1 LKRTGAND
9 SRQKADHTLTAL
21 GKLFRTTAFKLS
33 VIYSVVFAMAASIV
47 VFNVGRHV
55 RIVLEDQIAE
65 TIDAD
70 IRGLSDQYAQGGLQQ
85 VVQSIERRIKQ
96 PGADIYLLTTFAGDP
111 IVGNVA
117 SLPNLQFDRRALV
130 ETTYQRPG
138 ETSARHHALARV
150 FVLPGNYRLL
160 VGHDVEELENLRR
173 ILRQAL
179 AASLGWLVVIGAL
192 GGLLVA
198 RRVLIRVDAMSDS
211 AAAIMGGDLAG
222 RLPVAGSGDE
232 LDRLAENLNAMIARI
247 EMLLKGMKEVSDNIA
262 HDLRTPLTRLRNNA
276 DAALRETGDPA
287 ALQES
292 LEKIIGEADG
302 LIKIFDALLM
312 IARAESGSGP
322 NFEMVE
328 ASRIAE
334 DVGEMY
340 EVVAEEH
347 DVAFVADIEPGLFV
361 RGSREL
367 IAQGLANLLDNGLKY
382 GVPPADGAVASLSLT
397 AKRVGA
403 TVRLSVADRGPGVPP
418 DERQRVLERF
428 VRLET
433 SRTRPGSGLGLSL
446 AAAIA
451 RLHGGALRLEDNA
464 PGLRVVIDL
473 PAVAPPLQIASEQ
486 RGDAAVVTQQIR

>member
-1 LKRTGAND
+1 V
-9 SRQKADHTLTAL
+9 TAL

-33 VIYSVVFAMAASIV
+33 VIYSIVFAIAAGIV
-47 VFNVGRHV
+47 VFNVGRNV

-117 SLPNLQFDRRALV
+117 SLPNLQSNRPMLV

-138 ETSARHHALARV
+138 EMSARHHALARV

-160 VGHDVEELENLRR
+160 VGHDVEELEALRR

-179 AASLGWLVVIGAL
+179 LASLGWLVLIGAV

-211 AAAIMGGDLAG
+211 AAAIMGGDLAE
-222 RLPVAGSGDE
+222 RLPMAGSGDE
-232 LDRLAENLNAMIARI
+232 LDRLAENLNAMLARI
-247 EMLLKGMKEVSDNIA
+247 ETLLKGMKEVSDNIA

-276 DAALRETGDPA
+276 DAALRETKDPV
-287 ALQES
+287 ALQDS
-292 LEKIIGEADG
+292 LEKIIDEADE
-302 LIKIFDALLM
+302 LIRIFDALLM

-322 NFEMVE
+322 IAEIVD

-334 DVGEMY
+334 DVGELY
-340 EVVAEEH
+340 EAVAEDH
-347 DVAFVADIEPGLFV
+347 DVAFSTDIEPNLFA

-367 IAQGLANLLDNGLKY
+367 IAQALSNLLDNGLKY
-382 GVPPADGAVASLSLT
+382 GVPPAPGATASLALS
-397 AKRVGA
+397 ARRNGA
-403 TVRLSVADRGPGVPP
+403 QVRLAVSDRGPGVPP
-418 DERQRVLERF
+418 GERTRVLERF
-428 VRLET
+428 VRLEA

-451 RLHGGALRLEDNA
+451 RLHGGALTLEDNA

-473 PAVAPPLQIASEQ
+473 PAAAAPLQTTNENPEEAD
-486 RGDAAVVTQQIR
+486 GVAKLA